1 MTSLKRQVENTCI
14 QNRWCGDK
22 MVDVAIVQDPELDY
36 CREAPF
42 HPPLKY
48 PEYPFQHY
56 SRANPVYS
64 AVRMLFLR
72 LGLDKEHYDTDDW
85 NPLGQL
91 ISPGDAVVIKPNLVR
106 HYNPQGSMEA
116 QITHGSIIRAVLDY
130 VYLALKGAGT
140 ITIGDAPVQS
150 CNFEETVKIA
160 GIDKIVDYYNTNTEM
175 RLKLVDFRKYAGYPQ
190 KSGAIERI
198 ELPGDPEGYTLV
210 NLGEFSEFSG
220 MNNDWKK
227 FRVTNYDSDVMQ
239 KYHNVDSHSYLVANS
254 ILHADVIINLPKL
267 KTHRKAG
274 MTGALKNMVGIIG
287 SKDCLP
293 HHRIGSQ
300 EEGGD
305 EYLHRDIRKRMATRL
320 HEIQDRTKNPV
331 VGMLGKLGHFL
342 IYGTQRI
349 APSPDAYAEGSWYG
363 NDTIPR
369 TIVDLNKIIF
379 FADKRGILQEN
390 PQRKALT
397 VVDAIIAGEK
407 EGPLEPS
414 PKPIGTL
421 VAGENPVGVDLTC
434 SQIMGFDHHKIP
446 TLKCASGLKLINSEQ
461 ATDEIQILADEIV
474 KLDDVFT
481 RYGHHFNPTS
491 GWKGHIERKGE

>member
-1 MTSLKRQVENTCI
+1 
-14 QNRWCGDK
+14 

-42 HPPLKY
+42 HPPLNY
-48 PEYPFQHY
+48 PEYPFQDY
-56 SRANPVYS
+56 SRANPVYN

-72 LGLDKEHYDTDDW
+72 LGLDKEHYGTEGW

-106 HYNPQGSMEA
+106 HYNPQGNMEA
-116 QITHGSIIRAVLDY
+116 QITHGSVIRAALDY
-130 VYLALKGAGT
+130 AYLALKGEGT

-150 CNFEETVKIA
+150 CNFEDAIKIA
-160 GIDKIVDYYNTNTEM
+160 GIDKIVDYYNANTEI
-175 RLKLVDFRKYAGYPQ
+175 KVKIVDFRKYAGYPQ
-190 KSGAIERI
+190 KSGVIERI

-210 NLGEFSEFSG
+210 DLGEFSEFSG
-220 MNNDWKK
+220 MNTDWNKL
-227 FRVTNYDSDVMQ
+227 RVTNYDSEAMQ
-239 KYHNVDSHSYLVANS
+239 KYHNEDSHSYLVANS

-274 MTGALKNMVGIIG
+274 MTGALKNIVGIIG

-293 HHRIGSQ
+293 HHQIRSR

-305 EYLHRDIRKRMATRL
+305 EYLHRDFRKSMATQL

-331 VGMLGKLGHFL
+331 VGMLGKLGHLF

-349 APSPDAYAEGSWYG
+349 VPSPDAYTEGSWYG
-363 NDTIPR
+363 NNTIPR

-379 FADKRGILQEN
+379 FADKRGIVQEN
-390 PQRKALT
+390 LQRKVLI
-397 VVDAIIAGEK
+397 VVDAVIAGEK

-421 VAGENPVGVDLTC
+421 VAGENPVAVDLTC
-434 SQIMGFDHHKIP
+434 SQIMGFDYHKIP
-446 TLKCASGLKLINSEQ
+446 TLKCASSFKSIKP
-461 ATDEIQILADEIV
+461 IQITNGIRILADETV
-474 KLDDVFT
+474 KLEDVFSH
-481 RYGHHFNPTS
+481 YGHHFSPTS
-491 GWKGHIERKGE
+491 GWKGHIECFKGK

>member
-1 MTSLKRQVENTCI
+1 
-14 QNRWCGDK
+14 

-42 HPPLKY
+42 HPPLRY
-48 PEYPFQHY
+48 PEYPFQHC
-56 SRANPVYS
+56 SRTNPIYG

-72 LGLDKEHYDTDDW
+72 LGLDEKHYGTGNW

-116 QITHGSIIRAVLDY
+116 QITHGSIIRAALDY
-130 VYLALKGAGT
+130 TYLALKGSGT

-160 GIDKIVDYYNTNTEM
+160 GIDKIVDYYNKNTEM
-175 RLKLVDFRKYAGYPQ
+175 RVKLVDFRKYAGYPQ
-190 KSGAIERI
+190 KPGAIERI
-198 ELPGDPEGYTLV
+198 ELPGDPEGYTIV
-210 NLGEFSEFSG
+210 NLGEHSEFSG
-220 MNNDWKK
+220 MNKDCER
-227 FRVTNYDSDVMQ
+227 FRVTNYDSKMMQ
-239 KYHNVDSHSYLVANS
+239 KYHNGDSHSYLIANS

-287 SKDCLP
+287 SKDRLP

-305 EYLHRDIRKRMATRL
+305 EYLHRDFRKSMITQL
-320 HEIQDRTKNPV
+320 HEIQDRTKNPF
-331 VGMLGKLGHFL
+331 VGMLGKLGHLF

-349 APSPDAYAEGSWYG
+349 APSLDAYAEGSWYG
-363 NDTIPR
+363 NDTISR
-369 TIVDLNKIIF
+369 TIVDLNKIIQ
-379 FADKRGILQEN
+379 FADKRGIVQEN
-390 PQRKALT
+390 PQRKTLT
-397 VVDAIIAGEK
+397 VIDAIIAGEK
-407 EGPLEPS
+407 EGPLEPC

-421 VAGENPVGVDLTC
+421 VAGENPVAVDLTC
-434 SQIMGFDHHKIP
+434 SQIMGFDCHKIP
-446 TLKCASGLKLINSEQ
+446 TLKRASGFKSIKPIQ
-461 ATDEIQILADEIV
+461 ITDGIQILADETV
-474 KLDDVFT
+474 KLEDVFS
-481 RYGHHFNPTS
+481 RYGHRFSPTS
-491 GWKGHIERKGE
+491 GWKGRIEC

>member
-1 MTSLKRQVENTCI
+1 
-14 QNRWCGDK
+14 

-140 ITIGDAPVQS
+140 ITVGDAPVQS

-434 SQIMGFDHHKIP
+434 SQIMGFDYHKVP
-446 TLKCASGLKLINSEQ
+446 TLKYALSPKTISIYRNSI
-461 ATDEIQILADEIV
+461 DKIQIHGNSGIKMSE
-474 KLDDVFT
+474 VFEH
-481 RYGHHFNPTS
+481 YGYNFCPTS
-491 GWKGHIERKGE
+491 GWRGHIEYGRME

>member
-1 MTSLKRQVENTCI
+1 
-14 QNRWCGDK
+14 
-22 MVDVAIVQDPELDY
+22 
-36 CREAPF
+36 
-42 HPPLKY
+42 
-48 PEYPFQHY
+48 
-56 SRANPVYS
+56 
-64 AVRMLFLR
+64 
-72 LGLDKEHYDTDDW
+72 
-85 NPLGQL
+85 
-91 ISPGDAVVIKPNLVR
+91 
-106 HYNPQGSMEA
+106 
-116 QITHGSIIRAVLDY
+116 
-130 VYLALKGAGT
+130 
-140 ITIGDAPVQS
+140 
-150 CNFEETVKIA
+150 
-160 GIDKIVDYYNTNTEM
+160 
-175 RLKLVDFRKYAGYPQ
+175 
-190 KSGAIERI
+190 
-198 ELPGDPEGYTLV
+198 
-210 NLGEFSEFSG
+210 

-434 SQIMGFDHHKIP
+434 SQIMGFDYHKVP
-446 TLKCASGLKLINSEQ
+446 TLKYALSPKTISIYRNSI
-461 ATDEIQILADEIV
+461 DKIQIHGNSGI
-474 KLDDVFT
+474 KM
-481 RYGHHFNPTS
+481 TS
-491 GWKGHIERKGE
+491 GEHWV

>member
-1 MTSLKRQVENTCI
+1 MA
-14 QNRWCGDK
+14 
-22 MVDVAIVQDPELDY
+22 DVAIVQDPELDY

-56 SRANPVYS
+56 SKTNPVYS

-72 LGLDKEHYDTDDW
+72 LGLDKEHYGTYDW